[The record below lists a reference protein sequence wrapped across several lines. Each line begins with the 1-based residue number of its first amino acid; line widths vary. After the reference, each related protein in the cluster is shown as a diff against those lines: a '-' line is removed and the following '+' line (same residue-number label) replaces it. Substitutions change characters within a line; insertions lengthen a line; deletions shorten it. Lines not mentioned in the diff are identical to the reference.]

1 MSNILKAKKGD
12 IQVLVNPLTKQF
24 ELIQPH
30 NLQLTIDKLGV
41 KKLGALLLE
50 HEQRITTLE
59 KENKKLNEEY
69 LKFKD
74 DTLKTQSDNLILF
87 NKMNNTIETLLKKVN
102 KLENEVS
109 TLLSMNTNKE

>member
-1 MSNILKAKKGD
+1 MSSILKAKKGD
-12 IQVLVNPLTKQF
+12 IQVLVNPLTKQY
-24 ELIQPH
+24 ELIQPA
-30 NLQLTIDKLGV
+30 NLQLNLDKLGV
-41 KKLGALLLE
+41 KKLGSLLVE
-50 HEQRITTLE
+50 HEQRINQLE
-59 KENKKLNEEY
+59 NENKKLNEEY

-74 DTLKTQSDNLILF
+74 EALKNQSDNLILF

>member
-1 MSNILKAKKGD
+1 MSNTTFKAKKGD

-24 ELIQPH
+24 ELIQPT
-30 NLQLTIDKLGV
+30 NLQLNLEKLGV
-41 KKLGALLLE
+41 KKLGSFLLE
-50 HEQRITTLE
+50 HEQRIIKLE
-59 KENKKLNEEY
+59 NENKKLNEEY

-74 DTLKTQSDNLILF
+74 ETLKNQSDNLILF

-109 TLLSMNTNKE
+109 TLLSINK